1 MKKIFLIFL
10 LLISSNVFAQLYESI
25 ELKAASLLLDLSN
38 HKPLSSKDF
47 EGLKVTLTD
56 AVSSGNL
63 EAKYQTELKDVDS
76 LQTHLQ
82 FFLSEFDKITIDSA
96 LVLFNQWYLH
106 FSSTFYNYADEKF
119 FASNRT
125 KIILFSTSM
134 SCLCTLEM
142 CRKQTIDILNFVKEN
157 NYKYDYWVVDSY
169 ENNQLQIDYEVL
181 FAPSILVLDEN
192 NKALLKIQY
201 DEEMITKLSEFL
213 VNYQNKNPR
222 G

>member
-1 MKKIFLIFL
+1 MKKIFLLIM

-25 ELKAASLLLDLSN
+25 ELKAANLLHDLSN

-63 EAKYQTELKDVDS
+63 EAKYQTELKEVDS

-119 FASNRT
+119 FSSN
-125 KIILFSTSM
+125 KIKILFFSTSM

-142 CRKQTIDILNFVKEN
+142 CRRQTMEILNLARGSN
-157 NYKYDYWVVDSY
+157 LDYWIVDSY
-169 ENNQLQIDYEVL
+169 QHNDLQIKYET
-181 FAPSILVLDEN
+181 F
-192 NKALLKIQY
+192 LLIIEKKEYLQAKFRV
-201 DEEMITKLSEFL
+201 ML
-213 VNYQNKNPR
+213 
-222 G
+222 